1 MGERRQSY
9 DMQLQPIDT
18 GGETKGE
25 EENLQCIM
33 GSLPAVLAAGSFTD
47 NEPAL
52 WQLSALLG

>member
-52 WQLSALLG
+52 